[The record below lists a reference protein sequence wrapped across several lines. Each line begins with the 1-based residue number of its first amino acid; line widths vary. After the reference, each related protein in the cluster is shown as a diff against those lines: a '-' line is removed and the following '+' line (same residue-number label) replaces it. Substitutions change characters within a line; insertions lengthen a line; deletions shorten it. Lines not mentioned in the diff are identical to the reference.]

1 MSAQGLIQFLSRARI
16 SDSGLILSPW
26 LGCLQGATNRYVSL
40 LSMFLSLS
48 LPIPSTLFR
57 KSMEEMSTGRK
68 GGDAKRAGPAPRWN
82 DWGSREMSQ
91 MQKSPLRSMEGVGG
105 GVVVSIPSLAP
116 QPRAREPS
124 GGGHITSD
132 TLLNVFHDLILFL
145 SLLKYVN
152 VFPANC
158 LDICIC

>member
-105 GVVVSIPSLAP
+105 VWWFQSQVWLPSPEQESQAGVA
-116 QPRAREPS
+116 
-124 GGGHITSD
+124 T
-132 TLLNVFHDLILFL
+132 
-145 SLLKYVN
+145 
-152 VFPANC
+152 
-158 LDICIC
+158 